1 MKEITTI
8 RSTVCKKA
16 AAYVKAGMN
25 RSAAFRKAWA
35 ETATKAAE
43 LKIGDMIQVSTYS
56 AFSRRFVIL
65 PARVMSVNRFG
76 SIVSIMVMVY
86 EYCSQFVT
94 DVFLPAVSPVRHV
107 A

>member
-1 MKEITTI
+1 MKEITAI

-35 ETATKAAE
+35 EAAVKAAE
-43 LKIGDMIQVSTYS
+43 LRQGDMIETEIYS
-56 AFSRRFVIL
+56 NVYHKKVTV
-65 PARVMSVNRFG
+65 PARVVSVTRFG
-76 SIVSIMVMVY
+76 SNVSIAAIAKEFY
-86 EYCSQFVT
+86 NEFFT
-94 DVFLPAVSPVRHV
+94 DVFLPAASTVRKV